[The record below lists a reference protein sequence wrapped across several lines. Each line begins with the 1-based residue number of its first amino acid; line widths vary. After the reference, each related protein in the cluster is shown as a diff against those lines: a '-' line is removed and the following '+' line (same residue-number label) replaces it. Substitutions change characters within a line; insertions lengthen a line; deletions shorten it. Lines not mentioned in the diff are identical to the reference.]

1 MKSTA
6 LGFVACG
13 IVAGLLFL
21 VLRDD
26 ASEPAPRPGEAA
38 RAAVPPAEAEPAT
51 AVKDSGSV
59 PTRVETIA
67 SPDATLSRTY
77 TGRVVDERRFPV
89 EGATVEFHA
98 ADGLQETTTTDSGG
112 RFSLAPVVAA
122 LTDRLSIRASSR
134 AEGFAIRWFGKA
146 ADANVGTLVLRH
158 ASPLRVLVLRDGAP
172 VADAAIVVD
181 LGKYREP
188 TFTLRTDASGRATIE
203 SVPDGIAWV
212 RAEHELGKGRAR
224 VFLPEESSVEVTLAP
239 TNTFDVRVVAAGTG
253 TAIAGAKLTIDET
266 FRIPSL
272 TEADENFRVGDSVTR
287 RALPELT
294 TVTDADGRARFS
306 NLDPAGSFTVS
317 VAADGYARIPGP
329 PPHSAPRLVASP
341 SPQILELTPSARRDV
356 RVPVVAG
363 ELPVPPAGV
372 AVALRFAAGADFRE
386 TRVPP
391 TGVTMGRG
399 EFVIP
404 AWEGGGA
411 LVATA
416 GDAGSA
422 AVWIQDDS
430 TTAREA
436 TFVRPR
442 TITVHVVDA
451 DGRAVAGAR
460 AGAYNQGNN
469 RLGEALTA
477 ADGRAVLGD
486 LLPGLVNVR
495 VASPTD
501 VGLGLEIGSVDVK
514 SGDGS
519 IECVLPAVATMIL
532 QVRIDGRAAL
542 PAVYRVSAGGGY
554 AMFRGS
560 PPPRIVDEFPERGE
574 LRIAVELADD
584 EFGKPLVVGMN
595 GSGDLSG
602 RAEWMPVRGGVESVV
617 PIELVRA
624 ARLDVVVA
632 RPKGTRVK
640 IGLEK
645 LDPTKNAFVRAAS
658 SVPDS
663 ISVPNGPGDT
673 FRFGEL
679 EPGVYR
685 AIDEISKTQSPQA
698 TVPAGGVAS
707 IDFAIGSTKR
717 VTGKVLM
724 PPGTDPM
731 LVRVVVDGQG
741 LARTTRWQPSE
752 TFPDGVYVAQDGA
765 FEVQIPGDRD
775 VVVRPWHPW
784 LQPAESGGRFATI
797 DGATGVTLKLVSG
810 QEIVVPTAE
819 LTAPKFKYDI
829 PRVGVW
835 RGAIVGEPDHW
846 LTAPLVDG
854 ALRFGGIEPG
864 RTSFLVDVRYDF
876 APLEFSDVEVGIGTT
891 ALPAVPFHTGG
902 AIRVRILT
910 AEGFDPPRIYV
921 HATRVG
927 GATYTRS
934 HNSNGEAEV
943 VLRGLGAGEFRVTA
957 SRIGEG
963 KKPLD
968 RVVTC
973 DGVSDVILELD
984 LR

>member
-1 MKSTA
+1 MR
-6 LGFVACG
+6 
-13 IVAGLLFL
+13 I
-21 VLRDD
+21 
-26 ASEPAPRPGEAA
+26 
-38 RAAVPPAEAEPAT
+38 
-51 AVKDSGSV
+51 
-59 PTRVETIA
+59 ETVA
-67 SPDATLSRTY
+67 SPDATARRTY
-77 TGRVVDERRFPV
+77 TGRVVDDRRLPV

-98 ADGLQETTTTDSGG
+98 ADGFQESATTDAAG
-112 RFSLAPVVAA
+112 RFVLAPAVAA
-122 LTDRLSIRASSR
+122 LTDRMSIRARSR
-134 AEGFAIRWFGKA
+134 AGGVAIRRFGKA
-146 ADANVGTLVLRH
+146 ADANVGTLVLLH
-158 ASPLRVLVLRDGAP
+158 ASPLRVLVMRDGTP

-188 TFTLRTDASGRATIE
+188 TFTARTDASGQATIE
-203 SVPDGIAWV
+203 SVPDGIVWV
-212 RAEHELGKGRAR
+212 RAQHELGKGRAR
-224 VFLPEESSVEVTLAP
+224 AFLPEESSVDIALAP

-253 TAIAGAKLTIDET
+253 TPIAGAKLTVDER
-266 FRIPSL
+266 FWIPSL
-272 TEADENFRVGDSVTR
+272 AEADERFQVGDSVTDR
-287 RALPELT
+287 ELPELAA
-294 TVTDADGRARFS
+294 VTDADGRARFS

-317 VAADGYARIPGP
+317 VVADGYARIPGP

-341 SPQILELTPSARRDV
+341 SPQILEMTPSARRDV

-363 ELPVPPAGV
+363 ELPVPPEGV
-372 AVALRFAAGADFRE
+372 AVALRFAPGADFRE
-386 TRVPP
+386 SRVLP

-430 TTAREA
+430 ATAREA

-451 DGRAVAGAR
+451 DGHAVAGAR

-469 RLGEALTA
+469 RLGEVLTD
-477 ADGRAVLGD
+477 ADGRAVLRD

-501 VGLGLEIGSVDVK
+501 AGWGLEVGSVDVK

-519 IECVLPAVATMIL
+519 IECVLPAMVTAIL
-532 QVRIDGRAAL
+532 QVRIDGRPAL

-554 AMFRGS
+554 ALFRGS
-560 PPPRIVDEFPERGE
+560 PPPRIVDEFPDRGE
-574 LRIAVELADD
+574 LRIAVELTAD
-584 EFGKPLVVGMN
+584 EFGKPLVIGMK
-595 GSGDLSG
+595 GSGELSG
-602 RAEWMPVRGGVESVV
+602 RAEWVPVRGGVESIV

-632 RPKGTRVK
+632 RPKSTRVK
-640 IGLEK
+640 IGLEM
-645 LDPTKNAFVRAAS
+645 LDPAKNAFVRAAS
-658 SVPDS
+658 NVPDS
-663 ISVPNGPGDT
+663 ISVPNGPADT
-673 FRFGEL
+673 FRFGAL
-679 EPGVYR
+679 QPGVYR
-685 AIDEISKTQSPQA
+685 AIDEVSKTQSPQV
-698 TVPAGGVAS
+698 TVPEGGVAS
-707 IDFAIGSTKR
+707 VDFAIGSTKR

-741 LARTTRWQPSE
+741 LARTTEWQPNE
-752 TFPDGVYVAQDGA
+752 TFPDGVYVAEDGA

-784 LQPAESGGRFATI
+784 LQPAEDGGRFATI
-797 DGATGVTLKLVSG
+797 DGATGVTLQLESG
-810 QEIVVPTAE
+810 QEIVLPAPE
-819 LTAPKFKYDI
+819 LTASTFKYDI

-835 RGAIVGEPDHW
+835 RGPIVGEPERW
-846 LTAPLVDG
+846 LTAPLVEG
-854 ALRFGGIEPG
+854 ALHFGGIEPG
-864 RTSFLVDVRYDF
+864 RASFFVDVRYDF
-876 APLEFSDVEVGIGTT
+876 APLEFIDVDVGVGTT
-891 ALPAVPFHTGG
+891 SLPAVPFRTGG

-927 GATYTRS
+927 GAAYTRS

-963 KKPLD
+963 KKPID
-968 RVVTC
+968 RIVPC
-973 DGVSDVILELD
+973 DGVNDVILDFD

>member
-1 MKSTA
+1 MKSTV

-13 IVAGLLFL
+13 IAAIALFVL
-21 VLRDD
+21 LRDEGGDGPSNPD
-26 ASEPAPRPGEAA
+26 AAPAAREATVGSSEPAVADADR
-38 RAAVPPAEAEPAT
+38 T
-51 AVKDSGSV
+51 T
-59 PTRVETIA
+59 TRVEAVA
-67 SPDATLSRTY
+67 SPDATARRTY
-77 TGRVVDERRFPV
+77 TGRVVDDRRFPV
-89 EGATVEFHA
+89 EGAPVDFHA
-98 ADGLQETTTTDSGG
+98 ADGIQESTTTDAAG
-112 RFSLAPVVAA
+112 RFALSPVVAA
-122 LTDRLSIRASSR
+122 LTDRMSIRARSR
-134 AEGFAIRWFGKA
+134 VGGFAIRRFGKG
-146 ADANVGTLVLRH
+146 ADADVGTLVLRH
-158 ASPLRVLVLRDGAP
+158 ASPLRVLVKQDGAP

-188 TFTLRTDASGRATIE
+188 TFTARTDASGRATIE
-203 SVPDGIAWV
+203 SVPDGIVWV
-212 RAEHELGKGRAR
+212 RAEHGSGKGRAR
-224 VFLPEESSVEVTLAP
+224 AFLPEESSVDIALAP
-239 TNTFDVRVVAAGTG
+239 TNTFEVRVVAAGTG
-253 TAIAGAKLTIDET
+253 TPIAGAKLTVDET
-266 FRIPSL
+266 FWIPSL
-272 TEADENFRVGDSVTR
+272 AEADESFRLGDSVTR
-287 RALPELT
+287 RELPDLA

-317 VAADGYARIPGP
+317 VVADGYARIPGP

-341 SPQILELTPSARRDV
+341 SPQILEMTPSERRDV

-363 ELPVPPAGV
+363 ELPVPPEGV
-372 AVALRFAAGADFRE
+372 AVALRFAPGADFRE
-386 TRVPP
+386 ARVPP
-391 TGVTMGRG
+391 TGVTMGCG

-430 TTAREA
+430 ATAREA

-451 DGRAVAGAR
+451 DGHAVAGAR

-469 RLGEALTA
+469 RLGEVLAD
-477 ADGRAVLGD
+477 ADGRAVLRD

-501 VGLGLEIGSVDVK
+501 AGWGLEVGSVDVK
-514 SGDGS
+514 SGDGA
-519 IECVLPAVATMIL
+519 IECVLPAVVTAIL
-532 QVRIDGRAAL
+532 QVRIDGRPAL
-542 PAVYRVSAGGGY
+542 PTVYRVGAGGGY
-554 AMFRGS
+554 AAFRGS
-560 PPPRIVDEFPERGE
+560 PPPRIVDKFPDRGE
-574 LRIAVELADD
+574 LRIAVELTAD
-584 EFGKPLVVGMN
+584 EFGKPLVVGMK
-595 GSGDLSG
+595 GSGELSG
-602 RAEWMPVRGGVESVV
+602 RAEWVPNRSGVESVV
-617 PIELVRA
+617 PIELVRG

-632 RPKGTRVK
+632 RLKGTRVK
-640 IGLEK
+640 IGLEM
-645 LDPTKNAFVRAAS
+645 LDPAKNAFVPAAS
-658 SVPDS
+658 NVPGS
-663 ISVPNGPGDT
+663 ISVPNGPADT
-673 FRFGEL
+673 FRFGAL
-679 EPGVYR
+679 QPGVYR
-685 AIDEISKTQSPQA
+685 AIDEISKTQSPQV

-707 IDFAIGSTKR
+707 TPFAIGSTKR

-724 PPGTDPM
+724 PPGTDAM

-741 LARTTRWQPSE
+741 LARTTQWQPTE
-752 TFPDGVYVAQDGA
+752 TFPDGVYVAADGA

-797 DGATGVTLKLVSG
+797 DGATGVTLQLVSG
-810 QEIVVPTAE
+810 QEIVLPAPE
-819 LTAPKFKYDI
+819 LTAPKFKNVV

-835 RGAIVGEPDHW
+835 RGPIVGEPERW

-864 RTSFLVDVRYDF
+864 RVSFVVDVRSDF
-876 APLEFSDVEVGIGTT
+876 AALEFIDVDVGAGTT
-891 ALPAVPFHTGG
+891 SLPAEPFRTGG

-927 GATYTRS
+927 GAAYTRS

-963 KKPLD
+963 KKPID
-968 RVVTC
+968 RIVPC
-973 DGVSDVILELD
+973 DGVNDVILDFD